1 VGGEIKVGVAERL
14 LEAGEEEAGGG
25 IALVLSGM
33 VGVEVA
39 LALSL
44 ADLPALSL
52 RVDPSHDVD
61 QVTTELALYWSTAR
75 LHNSIALQVL
85 GYTALASVIS
95 SIRRIQ
101 GAVAKQ
107 DTGASKRFPQGI
119 ISVIVG
125 DVATVLLSLASQP
138 AFLQAGHIVD
148 DVQDV
153 VLKHTVL
160 QINRALCKHSSLALL
175 CPSKSEDEY

>member
-25 IALVLSGM
+25 IALVLSGV

-75 LHNSIALQVL
+75 LHNSIAL
-85 GYTALASVIS
+85 
-95 SIRRIQ
+95 
-101 GAVAKQ
+101 
-107 DTGASKRFPQGI
+107 
-119 ISVIVG
+119 
-125 DVATVLLSLASQP
+125 
-138 AFLQAGHIVD
+138 
-148 DVQDV
+148 
-153 VLKHTVL
+153 
-160 QINRALCKHSSLALL
+160 
-175 CPSKSEDEY
+175 